1 MYTHTR
7 PFISRK
13 TTNHLSND
21 SFSKVG
27 RQNKISKTKCFYCM
41 KFGHTNNVC
50 YYRKLHL
57 NLLPMDYFES
67 HKPRPNKVWV
77 QKVMDDFLFLFLPL
91 IDKLIKLIYLAYQ

>member
-1 MYTHTR
+1 MHTHMHDRPQKFMHYCDCKMHTHTT
-7 PFISRK
+7 PFMSRK
-13 TTNHLSND
+13 TTNHLSHN

-27 RQNKISKTKCFYCM
+27 RQNKFSKTKCFYCM

-67 HKPRPNKVWV
+67 HKSRPNKVCV
-77 QKVMDDFLFLFLPL
+77 QKVV
-91 IDKLIKLIYLAYQ
+91 